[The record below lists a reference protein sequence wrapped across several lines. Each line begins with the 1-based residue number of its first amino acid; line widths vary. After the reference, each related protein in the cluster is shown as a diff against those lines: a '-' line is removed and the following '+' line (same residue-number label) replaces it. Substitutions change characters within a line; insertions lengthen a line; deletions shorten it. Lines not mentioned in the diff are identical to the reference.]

1 MGRGRPWLFSMLID
15 SPNEYNRVAFEKGKL
30 YFLEGKGLISNPY
43 MQKQEEGKY
52 MDFRIGWQTAKWEQH
67 IKLRDNNN
75 E

>member
-1 MGRGRPWLFSMLID
+1 MLTD
-15 SPNEYNRVAFEKGKL
+15 SPNLYDAEAFERGKL

-43 MQKQEEGKY
+43 MQKIEEGKY

-67 IKLRDNNN
+67 IKLRDNSG